1 MITQHVKIPQDRIGV
16 LIGPQ
21 GVVKEQIERRSESSI
36 SVDSTEG
43 EVLIEGREGG
53 DPVKT
58 LRVIEVVKAIGRG
71 FSPDHA
77 AKLLDDE
84 LLLLDVIS
92 LAHLSPKM
100 LNRVKGRVI
109 GREGKSRQ
117 AIEELTGVHISVY
130 GKTISLIGDPL
141 RLRTA
146 HEAIEMLIRG
156 APHSS
161 VYNFLE
167 RKRRSEEEQEGW

>member
-1 MITQHVKIPQDRIGV
+1 MITQHIKIPLDRIGV

-21 GVVKEQIERRSESSI
+21 GVVKEQIERRSESRI
-36 SVDSTEG
+36 SVDSSEG
-43 EVLIEGREGG
+43 EVLIEGCEGG

-71 FSPDHA
+71 FSPAHA
-77 AKLLDDE
+77 TKLLDDE

-92 LAHLSPKM
+92 LDHLSPKM

-117 AIEELTGVHISVY
+117 AIEELTGVLISVY
-130 GKTISLIGDPL
+130 GKTICLIGEPL

-161 VYNFLE
+161 VYSFLE
-167 RKRRSEEEQEGW
+167 RKRRAEEEQAGW

>member
-21 GVVKEQIERRSESSI
+21 GVVKEQIERRSQSSI

-58 LRVIEVVKAIGRG
+58 LRVIEVVTAIGRG

-84 LLLLDVIS
+84 SLLLDVIS
-92 LAHLSPKM
+92 LSHLSPKM

-130 GKTISLIGDPL
+130 GKTISLIGDTV

-161 VYNFLE
+161 VYSFLE
-167 RKRRSEEEQEGW
+167 RKRRSEEEQAGW

>member
-1 MITQHVKIPQDRIGV
+1 V

-36 SVDSTEG
+36 SVDSIEG
-43 EVLIEGREGG
+43 EVLIEGREDG

-84 LLLLDVIS
+84 SLLLDVIS
-92 LAHLSPKM
+92 LAHISPKM

-130 GKTISLIGDPL
+130 GKTISLIGDTV

-146 HEAIEMLIRG
+146 REAIEMLIRG

-161 VYNFLE
+161 VYSFLE
-167 RKRRSEEEQEGW
+167 RKRRSEEEQAGW